1 MANEVIACEEAAVLA
16 TGGGQTTKSQQQ
28 AEDDL
33 ESATVASAS
42 ASASANANANANAN
56 AGAGA
61 NANAGAGAGAGASVP
76 LIRVAW
82 ARSGDKGDVSNI
94 GVIARTP
101 ALLPYL
107 RQQLTAEAA
116 VAYLAHPVQGKV
128 TRYDVTGIRALNFV
142 CEQALDGG
150 GMASMRNDALGTGM
164 AQTLLPMPMP
174 MPVQMPADL
183 IPNS

>member
-1 MANEVIACEEAAVLA
+1 MENEVIACEEAAVLA

-33 ESATVASAS
+33 ESATVA
-42 ASASANANANANAN
+42 NANANAN
-56 AGAGA
+56 AG
-61 NANAGAGAGAGASVP
+61 AGAGAGAGASVP